1 MPTARAFPFDSSI
14 EWTFVTPENGVVDD
28 ETTAPSGMND
38 LCYAFTC
45 VCDDEGLAVVVL
57 TIDDDVSADSCDKDA
72 TSCPA
77 WDDDAV
83 EVFLDGECARLPDSR
98 ADGGVHLRHGG
109 EFALVANGAANSDYS
124 GYPNSFSGP
133 ARCSAVPMS
142 TPFGMTFSPRPD
154 APRASGPRAGRRQ
167 AICSHFHGRPWG
179 KRNVPTASAST

>member
-1 MPTARAFPFDSSI
+1 MKRAASSAFAAIAALVAIAAASGGCRTRPTVRAVPFDSSI

-124 GYPNSFSGP
+124 GYP
-133 ARCSAVPMS
+133 MYLIIK
-142 TPFGMTFSPRPD
+142 
-154 APRASGPRAGRRQ
+154 ASY
-167 AICSHFHGRPWG
+167 
-179 KRNVPTASAST
+179 